1 MGKLGYSSIT
11 LTDLT
16 ETIPVNL
23 ILETNQNSNI
33 QTKIGNLFTPDFSKK
48 DENNNFV
55 EELIITP
62 SLFLGNEE
70 IKLKEHPE
78 YVDPNG
84 RTSGFIYYQIGK
96 VDENGKEINYYYN
109 ASNAGSI
116 YVDILG
122 CLHIRE
128 NLSNNIT
135 IEAYIDNF
143 HNAAHNYTIP
153 LVQATN
159 PINFLLLEDNGDVF
173 SVVIKTNGRQ
183 HFEETKATPIIL
195 TATLYQGAEP
205 FSNENELSYRW
216 YKITDGIDNNWTNK
230 ELEVS
235 RNMVYSEEKFLC
247 EITMSSTGI
256 TYSGIIDIW
265 DQTENYDCT
274 IVSNRQLLLS
284 ENFEDLILTANVY
297 DKKGTLVESKDEPQE
312 NGYYLTYQWGIAGN
326 GDGQDID
333 GATSKTLEIT
343 NASTFL
349 PKSQSFVIYCKV
361 FNTSITGL
369 NGEETITQITSEN
382 EIIQF
387 IPEYDVKITPRSI
400 FVPVS
405 NDGEYQGAE
414 TYSFIFQLLD
424 KEGNLIDYD
433 LETSAINKNITDE
446 DGTQIN
452 FEGPIEGKWNFKGTI
467 TLSVEQGTW
476 WKEPTIGSKSYSFTY
491 VYREQQ
497 FSEQIEIIKNKAG
510 NIGEDGTGYTIH
522 LSNESVSLPGDV
534 LKAIPE
540 VNKEIEISA
549 YKNVKQIP
557 TKVTAIND
565 IAVEGDG
572 EISGIGGFQISI
584 LGNDSIG
591 TQINFKTTDNLE
603 SDGQISINIEVDG
616 KTFRKYWSYSI
627 SKTGAQGASGNTYQ
641 LIIQPSIL
649 VYKVKDGIGQFLD
662 SSNNPATITTNAV
675 KYQGTDMTSSSYEG
689 IIEFYGATS
698 NSNWTLLKT
707 NDPKLENYKNPDS
720 SWSDTAGLLQYRN
733 FKFILYDTEKKRVL
747 DEQTLPVIKD
757 GYYSGGRNLI
767 LNSDITL
774 NATETR
780 QEGFLSI
787 TSSIDYESYFGQDL
801 TLSFDRM
808 LAANRTIIDSSAGNN
823 FGFYLQIEYL
833 WKETLD
839 ETSVTTTTEK
849 YFFTEQASDLLT
861 PEDGLN
867 DKRYSATINFVKPI
881 QTGYT
886 LIKITNIKLYYD
898 LNYSGNSTD
907 KNYYIERPQLEF
919 GDSASTWTAAP
930 EDVSF
935 ANLQGINLVPN
946 GFSFIVPQ
954 SAEDIIDETKAKY
967 DFEISEKG
975 DYTISWASFETN
987 FDVSLK
993 VLNADGSVK
1002 KTSEILNKGK
1012 FSATFENLEKEQTI
1026 QILVTKTGS
1035 STEEVKATFS
1045 KFKIEKGSTPTPWIA
1060 SDTDIETILSQVN
1073 SQISNSNFLTADEVI
1088 SVIDSSGNYINIES
1102 DEWKNLKTAVC
1113 TLVGDN
1119 LATPETE
1126 AFTNYKTFYNS
1137 TTTDGKVYIQEI
1149 QSAINLAYDESNS
1162 PYLQLSTKAGN
1173 SGTYCMRLTTNK
1185 LGFYDSTNANAE
1197 PLAYFS
1203 SSKLYITTAIVK
1215 TNLVIG
1221 DKDIGGIIFTPTST
1235 GVGLTRVKE
1244 GSSIFS

>member
-16 ETIPVNL
+16 ETIPVTL
-23 ILETNQNSNI
+23 ILETNQNNNI

-70 IKLKEHPE
+70 IKLEKHPE
-78 YVDPNG
+78 YVNPNG

-109 ASNAGSI
+109 AANADSI

-143 HNAAHNYTIP
+143 QNVAHNYTIP

-159 PINFLLLEDNGDVF
+159 PINFLLLENNGDIF
-173 SVVIKTNGRQ
+173 SVIIETNGRQ

-195 TATLYQGAEP
+195 TATLYQGAQP
-205 FSNENELSYRW
+205 FDNEDELSYRW
-216 YKITDGIDNNWTNK
+216 YKITDGTDNNWTTK
-230 ELEVS
+230 QLEVS

-247 EITMSSTGI
+247 EITVSSTGI

-265 DQTENYDCT
+265 DQTESYDCT

-297 DKKGTLVESKDEPQE
+297 DKKGNLIESKEKPQE
-312 NGYYLTYQWGIAGN
+312 NGYYLTYQWGVAGD

-333 GATSKTLEIT
+333 GATNRTLEIT

-349 PKSQSFVIYCKV
+349 PKSQSFIIYCKV

-369 NGEETITQITSEN
+369 NGEETIAQITSEN

-405 NDGEYQGAE
+405 NDGEYQGAK
-414 TYSFIFQLLD
+414 TYSFTFQLLD

-433 LETSAINKNITDE
+433 PETSQFPSDIDDD
-446 DGTQIN
+446 DGTKISFTGLN
-452 FEGPIEGKWNFKGTI
+452 KEKWDFNGTI
-467 TLSVEQGTW
+467 VLSPGENTW
-476 WKEPTIGSKSYSFTY
+476 WKDSTIGSKSYNFNY
-491 VYREQQ
+491 VYRGQQ

-510 NIGEDGTGYTIH
+510 IDGIGTEGTGYTIH
-522 LSNESVSLPGDV
+522 LSNEAVTLPGTIV
-534 LKAIPE
+534 KAIPGVE
-540 VNKEIEISA
+540 KNIEILA
-549 YKNVKQIP
+549 YKNTEQIAAKVKSINGIDITASNQ
-557 TKVTAIND
+557 TNFLEVT
-565 IAVEGDG
+565 
-572 EISGIGGFQISI
+572 GFKISI
-584 LGNDSIG
+584 ASNDSTSPSIKI
-591 TQINFKTTDNLE
+591 TTTDNLE
-603 SDGQISINIEVDG
+603 EDGQIIFQLEVDG
-616 KTFRKYWSYSI
+616 KLFRKYWSYSI
-627 SKTGAQGASGNTYQ
+627 AKKGENGSSGNTYQ
-641 LIIQPSIL
+641 LQIKPSIL
-649 VYKVKDGIGQFLD
+649 IYRIENEEGKFYNSDGTFASIE
-662 SSNNPATITTNAV
+662 TNTV
-675 KYQGTDMTSSSYEG
+675 KYHGEEMNAESYSG
-689 IIEFYGATS
+689 KVEFYGATE
-698 NSNWTLLKT
+698 NSIWQLLDEKT
-707 NDPKLENYKNPDS
+707 GSKI
-720 SWSDTAGLLQYRN
+720 SWADISGILKYRN
-733 FKFILYDTEKKRVL
+733 FKFILYDSNKTRVL
-747 DEQTLPVIKD
+747 DEQTLPVVKD
-757 GYYSGGRNLI
+757 GYYSGGRNLV
-767 LNSDITL
+767 LGSNVTL

-808 LAANRTIIDSSAGNN
+808 LAADRTKINDSAGNN
-823 FGFYLQIEYL
+823 FGFYLQVEYL

-839 ETSVTTTTEK
+839 ETSTTTTTEK

-886 LIKITNIKLYYD
+886 LVKITNIKLHYD

-919 GDSASTWTAAP
+919 GDSVSTWAAAP
-930 EDVSF
+930 EDISF

-954 SAEDIIDETKAKY
+954 TSEDKIDENYAKY
-967 DFEISEKG
+967 EFEISEKG

-987 FDVSLK
+987 FQVSLK
-993 VLNADGSVK
+993 VLNADGSDK
-1002 KTSEILNKGK
+1002 ESSEIPNKGK
-1012 FSATFENLEKEQTI
+1012 FFATFENLEKDQTI
-1026 QILVTKTGS
+1026 QILVTKS
-1035 STEEVKATFS
+1035 SNSTEEVKAIFS
-1045 KFKIEKGSTPTPWIA
+1045 KFKIEKGSTPTSWIA
-1060 SDTDIETILSQVN
+1060 TDTDIETILSQVN

-1088 SVIDSSGNYINIES
+1088 SVIDSNGNYISIES

-1126 AFTNYKTFYNS
+1126 AFTSYKTFYNS
-1137 TTTDGKVYIQEI
+1137 TTTGGKVYLQEI
-1149 QSAINLAYDESNS
+1149 QSAINLAYDEFDT

-1173 SGTYCMRLTTNK
+1173 QGTYCMRLTTNK
-1185 LGFYDSTNANAE
+1185 LGFYDSMNENAE

-1203 SSKLYITTAIVK
+1203 SSNLYITTAIVK

-1244 GSSIFS
+1244 QSSIFS